1 MDNCK
6 HGNGQDCQQ
15 CQYELDAERYP
26 EPWKLYEWGQSLKH
40 VCDEVVNPESQ
51 TAIALRPIIRRRSDA
66 DEMIKEW
73 ERKTI
78 WENIDKKRKDEA
90 HYSIMRLD
98 GTETGM
104 NALRGMFPNAKAN
117 ELNFVLFS
125 TSGVHGTYQTI
136 EESEAF
142 LNGEDP
148 DGFAEITFLIVH
160 PRLVALRFGTCT
172 PINQADIDFLKRLRE
187 SSRGAIFCY
196 FDTPQNADKCAT
208 CRHDYEPKEAEAR
221 KD

>member
-1 MDNCK
+1 MSGTLHN
-6 HGNGQDCQQ
+6 
-15 CQYELDAERYP
+15 
-26 EPWKLYEWGQSLKH
+26 
-40 VCDEVVNPESQ
+40 
-51 TAIALRPIIRRRSDA
+51 TFRRRRDA
-66 DEMIKEW
+66 DEIIKEW
-73 ERKTI
+73 EQKTI

-104 NALRGMFPNAKAN
+104 NALRVMFPDAKAN

-160 PRLVALRFGTCT
+160 PRLVALRYGTCT
-172 PINQADIDFLKRLRE
+172 PTNQADIDFLKRLRK
-187 SSRGAIFCY
+187 SSRDAVSCY
-196 FDTPQNADKCAT
+196 FGILQEPDKCAT
-208 CRHDYEPKEAEAR
+208 CRHDYEKKEG
-221 KD
+221 